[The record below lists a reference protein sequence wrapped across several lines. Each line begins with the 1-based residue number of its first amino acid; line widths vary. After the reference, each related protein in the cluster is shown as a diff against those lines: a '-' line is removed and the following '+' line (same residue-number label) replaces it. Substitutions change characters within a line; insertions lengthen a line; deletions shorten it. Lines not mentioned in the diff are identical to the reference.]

1 MKTNKNKIERNPN
14 YAVAYA
20 RFSSDRQRDE
30 SIEAQERAI
39 KIYAEQNDITILE
52 YYEDRAQ
59 SAKDDNRTAFQRMVK
74 EMKTSQCGKILVHK
88 MDRFSRN
95 ILQFLQYEKD
105 FNSMGVEIVYVAQP
119 EMNNKFV
126 KMIYA
131 AMAEQFLD
139 NLSYEATK
147 GMIINAEKGKRN
159 GGVAPYGYTLKEKKD
174 SDGNTLFTKNG
185 HKEHFVVINPEQAEA
200 VKLMFQ
206 MTIDGHTRAEI
217 IDTLTQKGFR
227 KATKQ
232 SYGKPFTGTAI
243 DNILRNERYT
253 GEYDFHY
260 NVGTR
265 EKPVYEAKRVCNE
278 FPAIIS
284 KETFEKVQKL
294 LSTRKHR
301 QPCNSEEEYLLTGKI
316 VCGECGAQY
325 NGMRCKRHG
334 KMYVYYKCVNQSSYK
349 NGQVQK
355 TYCHNNSVQ
364 KDLLESA
371 VIEKLKKVVFN
382 ENFIPQVF
390 DEYNK
395 YVKSQSLNSA
405 MIEVL
410 NKKIEEIEKGIS
422 SLLDVISNGYSS
434 SSVLERLK
442 TLENEK
448 IETQQRLQ
456 EEMQGSNYIPA
467 TIEEVAKVYRKA
479 RETLDGND
487 FYAKRRIVNNFVN
500 KIIVYKNKA
509 EIYINLIP
517 TICCATLDLDI
528 LKTHLFS
535 GELKY
540 GEWELETKEKI
551 KDLCEYNKL
560 CERPNARYRAHFDNV
575 IGEKTILDCG
585 SYFTTDNQS
594 GQPNYPRISSG
605 DFFCSLTFI
614 AKIKRKIVLLLMY
627 KFTEIDKVNLK

>member
-20 RFSSDRQRDE
+20 RFSSDRQREE
-30 SIEAQERAI
+30 SIEAQEKAI

-52 YYEDRAQ
+52 FYEDRAQ
-59 SAKDDNRTAFQRMVK
+59 SAKDDNRKEFQRMVK
-74 EMKTSQCGKILVHK
+74 DMKTNQCGKIIVHK

-105 FNSMGVEIVYVAQP
+105 FNSIGVEIVYAAQP
-119 EMNNKFV
+119 ELNNKVV
-126 KMIYA
+126 KMVYA
-131 AMAEQFLD
+131 VIAEQYLD
-139 NLSYEATK
+139 NLSFEATK

-159 GGVAPYGYTLKEKKD
+159 GGVAPYGYCLKEKKD

-185 HKEHFVVINPEQAEA
+185 HKEHFVAIQPEQAEA

-217 IDTLTQKGFR
+217 IDTLTHKGFR

-253 GEYDFHY
+253 GEYDFHF

-265 EKPVYEAKRVCNE
+265 DKPVYEAKRVYKE

-284 KETFEKVQKL
+284 KETFEKVQKI

-355 TYCHNNSVQ
+355 NYCHNNSVQ

-395 YVKSQSLNSA
+395 YVKSQSINNA

-410 NKKIEEIEKGIS
+410 NKKLEGIDKSIS

-434 SSVLERLK
+434 GSVLERLK
-442 TLENEK
+442 KLENEK
-448 IETQQRLQ
+448 VEIQQRLQ

-467 TIEEVAKVYRKA
+467 TIDEVAKVYRKA

-500 KIIVYKNKA
+500 KIIVYKSKA

-540 GEWELETKEKI
+540 GDWKLQTNEEVNN
-551 KDLCEYNKL
+551 LCEYNKL
-560 CERPNARYRAHFDNV
+560 CQKPNAKYTPNFESIV
-575 IGEKTILDCG
+575 GKEPISDCG
-585 SYFTTDNQS
+585 SFFTTDNQS
-594 GQPNYPRISSG
+594 GQPSE
-605 DFFCSLTFI
+605 T
-614 AKIKRKIVLLLMY
+614 IVEPTMVFLL
-627 KFTEIDKVNLK
+627 